1 MGQQRV
7 RNWEVMICFEH
18 ETENTPPPQKKNMAV
33 SATNSFIS
41 FNNSIPALN
50 TLYF

>member
-18 ETENTPPPQKKNMAV
+18 ETENTPPPQKKKHG
-33 SATNSFIS
+33 SFC
-41 FNNSIPALN
+41 
-50 TLYF
+50 YK